1 VTDTDVPPPARRER
15 WAGFG
20 FLLIAIVWGG
30 TFPVVKDL
38 VERVPPHALVAARF
52 CLAWL
57 VLSGWA
63 WHQRQAWGPGL
74 LRAGVLAGLI
84 LWGGFFTQTL
94 GLQYTSASK
103 AGFITALNV
112 VFVAV
117 MAALFLGKRSGPRTW
132 AGVAVATVGLAVLSL
147 DFSEGLQ
154 GLRPQIGDLL
164 VLLCAVLF
172 AAHIVVV
179 DQLAPRFDPVLLAWV
194 QMGTAGAVAGA
205 SAWAVD
211 GGLPGV
217 LAPANAVPLL
227 YLGLLATAGALLAQ
241 VSLQRFVRR
250 RGSGSS
256 CRWSPCLPPCLRGC
270 CSGRGWH
277 PAAGP
282 GARWCW
288 PVWFWRSWTRRSK
301 RPQGRWRGSLHGR
314 RDATAAA
321 AQSRSGS
328 AVSAAF

>member
-1 VTDTDVPPPARRER
+1 MADTDAPPPACRER

-63 WHQRQAWGPGL
+63 WGRRQAWRPGL
-74 LRAGVLAGLI
+74 LRAGVVAGLI

-94 GLQYTSASK
+94 GLQFTSASK

-112 VFVAV
+112 VFVAI
-117 MAALFLGKRSGPRTW
+117 MAALFLGKRSGPKTW
-132 AGVAVATVGLAVLSL
+132 IGVAVATVGLAVLSV
-147 DFSEGLQ
+147 DFSAGLT
-154 GLRPQIGDLL
+154 GLTPEMGDLL

-179 DQLAPRFDPVLLAWV
+179 DRLAPRFDPVLLAWV
-194 QMGTAGAVAGA
+194 QMGTVAAVATT
-205 SAWAVD
+205 SAWAFH
-211 GGLPGV
+211 GGMPGV
-217 LAPANAVPLL
+217 LAAESAAPLL

-241 VSLQRFVRR
+241 VSLQRFVAPARVGLILSLEPVFAALFAWMLLGER
-250 RGSGSS
+250 LAPSG
-256 CRWSPCLPPCLRGC
+256 WVGGALVLAGVILAELDAAHQEAAPQTAGK
-270 CSGRGWH
+270 
-277 PAAGP
+277 PAR
-282 GARWCW
+282 AR
-288 PVWFWRSWTRRSK
+288 
-301 RPQGRWRGSLHGR
+301 
-314 RDATAAA
+314 
-321 AQSRSGS
+321 
-328 AVSAAF
+328 

>member
-1 VTDTDVPPPARRER
+1 MTDTDVPPPARRER

-52 CLAWL
+52 GLAWL

-63 WHQRQAWGPGL
+63 WHKRQAWGPGL

-241 VSLQRFVRR
+241 VSLQRFVAPARVGLILSLEPVFAALFAWMLLGER
-250 RGSGSS
+250 LAPSG
-256 CRWSPCLPPCLRGC
+256 WAGGALVLAGVVLAELD
-270 CSGRGWH
+270 
-277 PAAGP
+277 AA
-282 GARWCW
+282 
-288 PVWFWRSWTRRSK
+288 
-301 RPQGRWRGSLHGR
+301 QQ
-314 RDATAAA
+314 TAARQVA
-321 AQSRSGS
+321 GKPARTP
-328 AVSAAF
+328 